1 MSQFVCNIPVNLP
14 LPTSRLALAVSIC
27 CITEQ
32 HFCFNQHV
40 GKELRPSQQSWSH
53 AWQKKTLIP
62 WNRKGMEMTASL
74 HHLRL
79 VTSHLGLRGV
89 QVPWSPASL
98 FFRGAGSMSQTP
110 SLLQSCLLQ
119 VYTQSYFNKSKRST
133 QATHLLSA
141 PRSASPLK
149 TQVFRGLLSP
159 FSCDQADNWFSPNH
173 CADQTNM
180 LYVFAAAT
188 EEYSTREG
196 VLTAQRQEGIPK
208 VSH

>member
-1 MSQFVCNIPVNLP
+1 MSQFVCNVPVNLP
-14 LPTSRLALAVSIC
+14 LPTSRLAVAVRIC
-27 CITEQ
+27 CITE
-32 HFCFNQHV
+32 HFCFNQNV
-40 GKELRPSQQSWSH
+40 GKELRLSQQSWSH

-74 HHLRL
+74 HHLWL
-79 VTSHLGLRGV
+79 VTSHLGLRDV
-89 QVPWSPASL
+89 QVTWSPASL
-98 FFRGAGSMSQTP
+98 FFREAGSMSQTP

-119 VYTQSYFNKSKRST
+119 VYTQSYFNESKRST
-133 QATHLLSA
+133 QAAHLLTA

-149 TQVFRGLLSP
+149 TQMLRGLLSP
-159 FSCDQADNWFSPNH
+159 FSCDQADNCFSPNH
-173 CADQTNM
+173 CVDQTNM

-188 EEYSTREG
+188 EKYTTQEG

>member
-14 LPTSRLALAVSIC
+14 LPTSRLAVAVRIC
-27 CITEQ
+27 CITE

-74 HHLRL
+74 HHLWL
-79 VTSHLGLRGV
+79 VTSHLGLRDV
-89 QVPWSPASL
+89 QVTWSPASL

-110 SLLQSCLLQ
+110 SLLQSSLLQ
-119 VYTQSYFNKSKRST
+119 VYTQSYFNESKRST
-133 QATHLLSA
+133 QAAHLLTA
-141 PRSASPLK
+141 PRSASPFK
-149 TQVFRGLLSP
+149 TQMLRGLLSP

-173 CADQTNM
+173 CVDQTNM

-188 EEYSTREG
+188 EEYSMQKG

>member
-1 MSQFVCNIPVNLP
+1 MNQFVCNVPVNLP
-14 LPTSRLALAVSIC
+14 LPTSRLAVAVRIC
-27 CITEQ
+27 CITE

-74 HHLRL
+74 HHLWL
-79 VTSHLGLRGV
+79 VTSHLGLRDV
-89 QVPWSPASL
+89 QVTWSPASL
-98 FFRGAGSMSQTP
+98 FFRGAGSISQTP

-119 VYTQSYFNKSKRST
+119 VYTQSYFNESKRST
-133 QATHLLSA
+133 QAAHLLPA
-141 PRSASPLK
+141 PRSASPFK
-149 TQVFRGLLSP
+149 TQMLRGLLSP
-159 FSCDQADNWFSPNH
+159 FSCDQADNCFSPNH
-173 CADQTNM
+173 CIDQTNM

-188 EEYSTREG
+188 EKYTTQEG
-196 VLTAQRQEGIPK
+196 VLTAQRQEGTPK

>member
-1 MSQFVCNIPVNLP
+1 MSQFVCNVPVNLP
-14 LPTSRLALAVSIC
+14 LPTSRLAVAVRIC
-27 CITEQ
+27 CITE
-32 HFCFNQHV
+32 HFCFNQNV

-62 WNRKGMEMTASL
+62 WNRKGMEMTVSL
-74 HHLRL
+74 HHLWL
-79 VTSHLGLRGV
+79 VTSHLGLRDV
-89 QVPWSPASL
+89 QVTWIPASL

-133 QATHLLSA
+133 QAAHLLTV
-141 PRSASPLK
+141 PRSASPFK
-149 TQVFRGLLSP
+149 TQMLRGLLSP
-159 FSCDQADNWFSPNH
+159 FSCDQADNCFSPNH
-173 CADQTNM
+173 CVDQTSM

-188 EEYSTREG
+188 EEYTTQEG